1 MKTMR
6 NLWVSALVAALAL
19 VPSAATAGER
29 LMAEYTK
36 EFTGSKS
43 GLEYRYTIT
52 VKKHRSGEPV
62 TGAEFTIATDMSTMP
77 GAHHMPHV
85 KAEPGHDPG
94 TYHATIDFVMAGG
107 WSLILRFTKPHRDQI
122 VLTDDV
128 LMQAGGKGHMP
139 MPMPMPTEN
148 GTGQMKHDSG
158 KMKKIN

>member
-1 MKTMR
+1 
-6 NLWVSALVAALAL
+6 
-19 VPSAATAGER
+19 
-29 LMAEYTK
+29 MAEYTK

-62 TGAEFTIATDMSTMP
+62 TGAEFTIATDMATMP

-107 WSLILRFTKPHRDQI
+107 WSVLVRFTDG
-122 VLTDDV
+122 
-128 LMQAGGKGHMP
+128 AGDR
-139 MPMPMPTEN
+139 TNEARSWQDEADELN
-148 GTGQMKHDSG
+148 R
-158 KMKKIN
+158 